1 MEIITAENLG
11 LKFKL
16 HYEKGKTFKE
26 TIARSISKQKKGSQE
41 FWALRRVNFGLEQGE
56 ILGVIGRN
64 GSGKSTLLR
73 VIGSIYS
80 PDEGQIKVTGTVSTL
95 LSITAG
101 FKSDLSG
108 IENIYLN
115 GALMGFNE
123 KQISAVLRDIVEF
136 SDLNHFIHA
145 PVKTYSSGMYARLGF
160 SIAAHLKRDIMLI
173 DEILGVGDARFRQKS
188 DERIR
193 RLMEE
198 GRTIVLVSHNLE
210 SIKKFATRVIWL
222 EKGSV
227 VREGKPKEVIE
238 QYMQAS
244 LAAQSPQKTTVEN

>member
-16 HYEKGKTFKE
+16 HYEKRKTFKE
-26 TIARSISKQKKGSQE
+26 TIARSISNQKKGSQE
-41 FWALRRVNFGLEQGE
+41 FWALRKVNFRLEQGE

-73 VIGSIYS
+73 VIGGIYS
-80 PDEGQIKVTGTVSTL
+80 PDEGQIDVKGSVSTL

-136 SDLNHFIHA
+136 SELNQFIHA

-160 SIAAHLKRDIMLI
+160 SIAVHLKKDIMLI
-173 DEILGVGDARFRQKS
+173 DEVLGVGDAQFRLKS
-188 DERIR
+188 DEKMKQ
-193 RLMEE
+193 LMQE
-198 GRTIVLVSHNLE
+198 GRTIILVTHNME
-210 SIKKFATRVIWL
+210 SIKRFATQVLWL

-227 VREGKPKEVIE
+227 KRQGKPEDVIE
-238 QYMQAS
+238 EYLQNSGVSRLQGS
-244 LAAQSPQKTTVEN
+244 